1 MFILDFVLIKY
12 FDSEL
17 CLYLNKKFLIY
28 VVVVIDVFFLVY
40 FGKWFGILNCW
51 NCIRMD
57 LMWNWN
63 MLIKILLNILSLILN
78 LGELLWCYK

>member
-1 MFILDFVLIKY
+1 MFLLDFVLIKY

-40 FGKWFGILNCW
+40 FGKWFGILNC
-51 NCIRMD
+51 
-57 LMWNWN
+57 
-63 MLIKILLNILSLILN
+63 
-78 LGELLWCYK
+78 